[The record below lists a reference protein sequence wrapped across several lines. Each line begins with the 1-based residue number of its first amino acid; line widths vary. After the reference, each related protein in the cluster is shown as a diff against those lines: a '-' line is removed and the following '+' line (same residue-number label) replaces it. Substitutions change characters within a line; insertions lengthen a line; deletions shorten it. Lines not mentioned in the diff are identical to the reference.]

1 MTKRFCL
8 VRFEMQCKYKELY
21 FIHTIVADFSDPSDY
36 ENKVQKVFE
45 EEMEYQVVVFACIH

>member
-1 MTKRFCL
+1 M
-8 VRFEMQCKYKELY
+8 VQFEMQCKYKELY